1 MSSRRS
7 FLQTAAFGFGAAALT
22 GCDRSISEITKAF
35 GQNVPSM
42 LPLPAGADIDP
53 EFHLLSRAA
62 FGPWPGDVERV
73 KQMGRKA
80 WIEEQLDAGSLN
92 DELCDLRARR
102 FESLYYQPGDAYE
115 FKKPVLRNELTRHAF
130 LRAIYSR
137 RQLFEVMV
145 EFWTDHLNIDLEK
158 GDCIYF
164 KPTDDREVI
173 RKHALGK
180 FEDLIR
186 ASATSPAMLVYLD
199 GRSNRV
205 TKDKPVPNENYARE
219 IMELHTMGVDGGYT
233 QTDIKEA
240 ARCLSGWTVNL
251 LKDKQGGAK
260 RGPKGILQRF
270 NAPPRG
276 VSFFNAEFHDD
287 GEKKVL
293 GQTIPAGGGE
303 ADLDALVKAL
313 CRHPSTAKYIARKL
327 CVRFVS
333 YDPPAPIV
341 DRVAAEFTRTGGDI
355 KAMLRLL
362 LNSQE
367 FLASAG
373 QLTKRPF
380 RFIVSSLRSLAA
392 DTHIQANRNS
402 HGPLLEYLGRM
413 GQGLFQYPTP
423 DGYPDE
429 EAPWM
434 GTLLWRWNFAM
445 DLASGKMSGD
455 VRVPLEDLQKALG
468 NRAKVDTASQRRRW
482 FAHLTGRQPKEEEL
496 RTLAEVTA
504 SGLAAKKD
512 KGRTDRL
519 ELEESLGVMLASPA
533 FQKC

>member
-1 MSSRRS
+1 MHTRRS
-7 FLQTAAFGFGAAALT
+7 LLQFATLGAATGFLT
-22 GCDRSISEITKAF
+22 GCERTISELTKAF
-35 GQNVPSM
+35 GQGIPDTLT
-42 LPLPAGADIDP
+42 LPQGTEIDP
-53 EFHLLSRAA
+53 DFHLLSRAA
-62 FGPWPGDVERV
+62 FGPWPGDLTVV
-73 KQMGRKA
+73 KKMGRKQ
-80 WIEEQLDAGSLN
+80 WIEEQLNPDSIN
-92 DELCDLRARR
+92 DELCELRARR
-102 FESLYYQPGDAYE
+102 FESLYFQPGDAYE
-115 FKKPVLRNELTRHAF
+115 FKKPVLRNELTRHAM
-130 LRAIYSR
+130 LKAIYSR

-173 RKHALGK
+173 RKHALGN
-180 FEDLIR
+180 FHDLIR

-219 IMELHTMGVDGGYT
+219 IMELHTLGVHGGYT
-233 QTDIKEA
+233 QTDIREA

-251 LKDKQGGAK
+251 LKDKSGGAK

-270 NAPPRG
+270 NAPARG

-303 ADLDALVKAL
+303 GDLDALVRIL
-313 CRHPSTAKYIARKL
+313 CRHPNTARFIAQKL

-333 YDPPAPIV
+333 YNPPPALV

-355 KAMLRLL
+355 KAMLRLI
-362 LNSQE
+362 LNSDE
-367 FLASAG
+367 FLASRG
-373 QLTKRPF
+373 TLTKRPF
-380 RFIVSSLRSLAA
+380 RFIVSSLRALAA
-392 DTHIQANRNS
+392 DTHVQTRRNN

-455 VRVPLEDLQKALG
+455 VTVPLEDLQRALG
-468 NRAKVDTASQRRRW
+468 NKLGRTDAESQRQRW
-482 FAHLTGRQPKEEEL
+482 FTHLTGRLPKADEL
-496 RTLAEVTA
+496 QTLAEVTA
-504 SGLAAKKD
+504 SNQTNKA
-512 KGRTDRL
+512 RTDRL
-519 ELEESLGVMLASPA
+519 ELEESLGVMLACPA